1 MPGDTTS
8 PVLPSPE
15 QQGAVGARPP
25 ALAEGLELFG
35 EQPGSG
41 FATPPSLVRRTDGT
55 MLQLTPLLYAVLEA
69 VDGRRDHAQIA
80 EHVSQSVGR
89 LLQPEDVATLLDGKL
104 RPLGVLAMADGSQPE
119 VRTAEPLLGLRFRH
133 VVSDPDKTRRLTA
146 PFAWLFHP
154 AVVAPVVLAFFLT
167 AGWVLFR
174 EGLGAAT
181 FEAFDSPGLLLLII
195 GFTVL
200 SAGLHEFG
208 HAAACKY
215 GGATPGA
222 MGFGL
227 YLVWPAFYTEVG
239 DSYRLGRAGR
249 LRVDLGGFYFNA
261 IVAVASWAIWLVTG
275 LDALLLLIAAQ
286 VLQMVRQLT
295 PLVRFDGYH
304 VLADLTGVP
313 DLYGRIGPTFR
324 GLLPWNWG
332 KPETKVLKPGARLI
346 VTAWVLIAVPL
357 LLGTLLLM
365 VLALPRVVAT
375 AWASLNREVDQ
386 FGDHLQDG
394 QPAGA
399 ILDVLSSV
407 AVVLPLLGLGY
418 LLVSLTRRIGAK
430 LWTATSDRP
439 VRRGLLI
446 ATFLALAALLA
457 VSWWPREDTYRPIT
471 AADRGTVLDAVFVAR
486 STPLGTAASPAA
498 DTPSGSGAV
507 RGSGVRD
514 GDIAAAPAFY
524 ASPTVPQPTQDEAQL
539 AVVLLPRD
547 GSTPWIFPFDKPGAP
562 GPGDNQAF
570 ALNTTDG
577 TTVYDVAFAFVWADD
592 GTVLNKNEAYAFAS
606 CQDCTTIAIAFQIV
620 LVIGQADVAI
630 PQNLAGSLNYACIQ
644 CVTQALAQQLVLTLP
659 GAPSEATTAEL
670 EALFAEIQEFGANL
684 EGLNIEQVRA
694 RLTEYEAQLLEVVG
708 DEITLQQV
716 APSGSPRASAG
727 ASSSPDPQRSASP
740 SPSARS
746 GTSPS
751 PTPRVSS
758 DASPSTSPSPRD
770 EPSPSP
776 SATS

>member
-1 MPGDTTS
+1 MPGDTSS
-8 PVLPSPE
+8 PVLPSP
-15 QQGAVGARPP
+15 GAQAVTDAGPP
-25 ALAEGLELFG
+25 ALADGLELFG

-41 FATPPSLVRRTDGT
+41 FATPPSLVRRADGT

-69 VDGRRDHAQIA
+69 VDGVRDHVQIA

-89 LLQPEDVATLLDGKL
+89 LLRPEDVATLLDGKL

-154 AVVAPVVLAFFLT
+154 AVVLPLVVAFFLT

-239 DSYRLGRAGR
+239 DSYRLGRGGR

-357 LLGTLLLM
+357 LIGTLLLM

-375 AWASLNREVDQ
+375 AWVSLNREVEQ

-399 ILDVLSSV
+399 ILDVLSAV

-418 LLVSLTRRIGAK
+418 LLVSLTRRIGAR

-446 ATFLALAALLA
+446 AAALALAALLA
-457 VSWWPREDTYRPIT
+457 ASWWPSGDTYRPIT
-471 AADRGTVLDAVFVAR
+471 ASDRGTVLDAVSASR
-486 STPLGTAASPAA
+486 STPLEAPASSTGKNP
-498 DTPSGSGAV
+498 DGAV

-514 GDIAAAPAFY
+514 GDIAAARALY
-524 ASPTVPQPTQDEAQL
+524 ASPIPPQPTQEDAAL

-547 GSTPWIFPFDKPGAP
+547 GGTPWIFPFDKPGAP

-606 CQDCTTIAIAFQIV
+606 CRDCTTVAIAFQIV

-630 PQNLAGSLNYACIQ
+630 PQNLAGSLNYACVQ
-644 CVTQALAQQLVLTLP
+644 CVTEALAQQIVLTLP
-659 GAPSEATTAEL
+659 GIPSEATIAEL
-670 EALFAEIQEFGANL
+670 EALFTEIQEFGANL
-684 EGLNIEQVRA
+684 EGLSIEEVRA
-694 RLTEYEAQLLEVVG
+694 RLTEYEAQLLEVVK

-716 APSGSPRASAG
+716 TPSGSPRASAG
-727 ASSSPDPQRSASP
+727 ASASPDPQRSASP

-746 GTSPS
+746 GSSPS
-751 PTPRVSS
+751 PTPQASSVSPS
-758 DASPSTSPSPRD
+758 ASPSPGQSTAPSPT
-770 EPSPSP
+770 
-776 SATS
+776 ATP

>member
-15 QQGAVGARPP
+15 PQGAAEARPP
-25 ALAEGLELFG
+25 ALADGLQLFG

-41 FATPPSLVRRTDGT
+41 FATPPSLVRRADGT

-69 VDGRRDHAQIA
+69 VDGERNHEQIA
-80 EHVSQSVGR
+80 AQVSQATGR
-89 LLQPEDVATLLDGKL
+89 LVRAEDVATLLDDKL
-104 RPLGVLAMADGSQPE
+104 LPLGVLALKDGGQPE

-154 AVVAPVVLAFFLT
+154 AVVVPLVIAFFLT

-181 FEAFDSPGLLLLII
+181 FEAFDSPGLLLLVI

-332 KPETKVLKPGARLI
+332 KPETKVLKPAARLI

-357 LLGTLLLM
+357 LIGTLLLM

-399 ILDVLSSV
+399 ILDVLSAV

-418 LLVSLTRRIGAK
+418 LIVSLTRRIGAK
-430 LWTATSDRP
+430 LWSATSDRP
-439 VRRGLLI
+439 VRRGLLVL
-446 ATFLALAALLA
+446 AFLALAVLLA
-457 VSWWPREDTYRPIT
+457 VSWWPRGDTYRPIT
-471 AADRGTVLDAVFVAR
+471 AADRGTVLDALPVAL
-486 STPLGTAASPAA
+486 STPLSASVAPAGG
-498 DTPSGSGAV
+498 GSRV
-507 RGSGVRD
+507 LE

-524 ASPTVPQPTQDEAQL
+524 ASSTAPQQGQDQAQL

-547 GSTPWIFPFDKPGAP
+547 GSTPWVFPFDKPGAP

-577 TTVYDVAFAFVWADD
+577 TTLYDVAFAFVWADD

-606 CQDCTTIAIAFQIV
+606 CQDCTTVAIAFQIV

-630 PQNLAGSLNYACIQ
+630 PQNLAGSLNYTCVQ

-659 GAPSEATTAEL
+659 AIPSDATVAEL
-670 EALFAEIQEFGANL
+670 EALFVEIQEFGGNL
-684 EGLNIEQVRA
+684 EGLSIEQVRA
-694 RLTEYEAQLLEVVG
+694 QLTEYEAQLLEVVEG
-708 DEITLQQV
+708 ETARQQV
-716 APSGSPRASAG
+716 SPSPSPRASAG
-727 ASSSPDPQRSASP
+727 TSSSPSPQRSASP
-740 SPSARS
+740 SPTARS
-746 GTSPS
+746 GGSPS

-758 DASPSTSPSPRD
+758 NTSPSARPS
-770 EPSPSP
+770 PTGSPSP
-776 SATS
+776 SSSPSP